1 MARVG
6 AKQIKSIWFGLLALV
21 IGTGHAAQSSARE
34 AVDVQIVFATDI
46 SGSIG
51 ADAYRAQRDGVI
63 AALESPEVRERLIS
77 GRLKRAGLSYFDWSG
92 QGEQYERVPW
102 TVVRAET
109 AEADIRGFIQA
120 LRAATAHMEQLDPTM
135 QDMGGGGSNT
145 SISGAL
151 HFARTRILPA
161 SPFDAARTVIDVSGD
176 GINNEGHSPH
186 FERDQLTLDPAV
198 TINGIVVTGQ
208 EQGVVEHYEENVI
221 GGLGAF
227 VLRSNGLEDYARA
240 MRRKLLS
247 EIAWAIWGHDDA

>member
-1 MARVG
+1 MAKPS
-6 AKQIKSIWFGLLALV
+6 AKQIKSIWIGLLASAV
-21 IGTGHAAQSSARE
+21 GVGHVASSATRE
-34 AVDVQIVFATDI
+34 AVDVQILFATDI
-46 SGSIG
+46 SGSISP
-51 ADAYRAQRDGVI
+51 DAYRAQRDGVI
-63 AALESPEVRERLIS
+63 TALESPQVRERLIS
-77 GRLKRAGLSYFDWSG
+77 GHLKRAGLAYFDWSG
-92 QGEQYERVPW
+92 QGQQYERVAW
-102 TVVRAET
+102 TIVRAET

-120 LRAATAHMEQLDPTM
+120 LRSATAHMEQIDPTM
-135 QDMGGGGSNT
+135 MDMGGGGSDT

-151 HFARTRILPA
+151 HFARMRMLPS

-176 GINNEGHSPH
+176 GINNEGVSPH
-186 FERDQLTLDPAV
+186 FERDLLIRDPTV

-208 EQGVVEHYEENVI
+208 EQGVVEHYEENVV